1 ASSILLRAIPGGD
14 GFDFVLRETLG
25 DAVHHGRRNLAR
37 FERRHCGDDVGW
49 IAADEPRHRR
59 LCGAGRRVAA
69 GTGEGAGRRIRRP
82 GRRRRPDQR
91 EDKGDNS
98 PDACGIHV
106 GPPKG
111 AWAPFASVRFSY
123 ALLKS
128 WFLSGSER
136 MRLPV
141 AEKIALHKAGARG
154 GTAVSPIPPQ
164 KPPLATITVSTR
176 GISARRS
183 IA

>member
-1 ASSILLRAIPGGD
+1 M
-14 GFDFVLRETLG
+14 
-25 DAVHHGRRNLAR
+25 
-37 FERRHCGDDVGW
+37 
-49 IAADEPRHRR
+49 
-59 LCGAGRRVAA
+59 AA
-69 GTGEGAGRRIRRP
+69 GTREGAGWTIRRSMT
-82 GRRRRPDQR
+82 GQR
-91 EDKGDNS
+91 ENQGDS
-98 PDACGIHV
+98 SHDACGIHV
-106 GPPKG
+106 GPPEC
-111 AWAPFASVRFSY
+111 AWAPIASIRFSY

-154 GTAVSPIPPQ
+154 GTGVSPIPPQ

>member
-1 ASSILLRAIPGGD
+1 M
-14 GFDFVLRETLG
+14 
-25 DAVHHGRRNLAR
+25 
-37 FERRHCGDDVGW
+37 
-49 IAADEPRHRR
+49 
-59 LCGAGRRVAA
+59 AA
-69 GTGEGAGRRIRRP
+69 GTGEGAGRSIRRT
-82 GRRRRPDQR
+82 GCRSMADHR
-91 EDKGDNS
+91 ENQGDS
-98 PDACGIHV
+98 SHDACGIHV
-106 GPPKG
+106 GPPEC
-111 AWAPFASVRFSY
+111 ARMPSVAVRFPY